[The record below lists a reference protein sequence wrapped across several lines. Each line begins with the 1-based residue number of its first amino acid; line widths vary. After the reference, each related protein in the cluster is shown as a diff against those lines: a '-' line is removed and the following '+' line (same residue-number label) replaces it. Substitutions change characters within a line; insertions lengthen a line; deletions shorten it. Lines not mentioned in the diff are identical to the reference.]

1 MNEQMVKILL
11 PRGRKNE
18 ENFVIVSVNG
28 RSWKIMRGVEVEVP
42 LCAAEVLE
50 NARIDLVSE
59 MPDEFVRSIFLN
71 PQPSAQTALDE
82 AFQRYGPEAT
92 VLAMPFGG
100 STLPVVSTKGS
111 K

>member
-28 RSWKIMRGVEVEVP
+28 RSWKIMRGGEVEVP

-50 NARIDLVSE
+50 HARMMESTA
-59 MPDEFVRSIFLN
+59 RSYVDRMAN
-71 PQPSAQTALDE
+71 
-82 AFQRYGPEAT
+82 
-92 VLAMPFGG
+92 
-100 STLPVVSTKGS
+100 
-111 K
+111 

>member
-42 LCAAEVLE
+42 LCAAEGLE
-50 NARIDLVSE
+50 NARMMESTA
-59 MPDEFVRSIFLN
+59 RSYVDRMAN
-71 PQPSAQTALDE
+71 
-82 AFQRYGPEAT
+82 
-92 VLAMPFGG
+92 
-100 STLPVVSTKGS
+100 
-111 K
+111 